1 MMRNY
6 CILLAGLLVSYH
18 VSVGQTVNASVIDA
32 VPGNSFT
39 HNGEPMPHYGLKWYT
54 DAVGDGYNMPSA
66 FLNAVSLKFLTGGTK
81 RLSISYEGAM
91 EAQGPFI
98 INSTSSSTQLMNFK
112 NNGSDFAKIGSAS
125 GIYGGSA
132 TDLGLYVYGNNNM
145 EFTTNGAKRL
155 VIAGDGKI
163 GMGVTAPTEK
173 LDINGNIRLNGKMYW
188 GWDGRSI
195 QMVSPDGGVSQVLQ
209 FTNSMSAGSGN
220 PQGGFDFAW
229 HNGESIMRI
238 IGGNVG
244 IGTTTPGEKLA
255 VNGRILAKEIKI
267 ISGATTS
274 WPDYV
279 FNSNYKLTPLR
290 ELEQFIKTHQHLPEI
305 PCVKEVAANGIEVGA
320 NQALLLKK
328 VEELTLYIIEQNKEI
343 KRLSEEV
350 GMLKNNRTAC
360 YKLITPNTKIK

>member
-1 MMRNY
+1 MRNY
-6 CILLAGLLVSYH
+6 CTFLACLLLSHYVTL
-18 VSVGQTVNASVIDA
+18 GQTVNANVIDA
-32 VPGNSFT
+32 VPGNGFI

-66 FLNAVSLKFLTGGTK
+66 FLNATSLKFLTGGTK
-81 RLSISYEGAM
+81 RMSIGYYGDM

-98 INSTSSSTQLMNFK
+98 INSTSSSTQFVHFK

-132 TDLGLYVYGNNNM
+132 TDLGLYVYGNNNI
-145 EFTTNGAKRL
+145 EFTSNGAKRL

-163 GMGVTAPTEK
+163 GMGVNTPTEK
-173 LDINGNIRLNGKMYW
+173 LDINGNVRLNSKMYW

-229 HNGESIMRI
+229 HNGESAMRI

-255 VNGRILAKEIKI
+255 VNGRILAKEIKV

-279 FNSNYKLTPLR
+279 FKPTCKLTSLP
-290 ELEQFIKTHQHLPEI
+290 ELEQFIKTHQHLPEV
-305 PCVKEVAANGIEVGA
+305 PSAREVAANGIEVGA

-343 KRLSEEV
+343 KRLSAEV
-350 GMLKNNRTAC
+350 NMLKDNKNAC
-360 YKLITPNTKIK
+360 SKLITPNTKIK